1 MDLRA
6 RVDAERVTRGLT
18 VAELSRRAEVDGVHL
33 LRWIRGDREMS
44 SDRLARVL
52 EVLELVRE

>member
-1 MDLRA
+1 
-6 RVDAERVTRGLT
+6 
-18 VAELSRRAEVDGVHL
+18 VDGVHL

-52 EVLELVRE
+52 EVLELVKE